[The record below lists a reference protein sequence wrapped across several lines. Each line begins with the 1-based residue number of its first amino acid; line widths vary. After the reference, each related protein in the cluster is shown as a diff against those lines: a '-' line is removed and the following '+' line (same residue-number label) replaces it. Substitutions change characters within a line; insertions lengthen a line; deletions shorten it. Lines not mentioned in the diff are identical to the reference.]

1 VTVCIAALFRFNY
14 AKMGDPLDVGTAV
27 LTLSDRMVT
36 AGDVQYEP
44 NQLKIGHITPHV
56 IILIAGEYSVHSQAI
71 LATHKQVDADVTT
84 SPFNV
89 ALIYGQ
95 ALQAVRQRQAEDLIL
110 APIGLNTE
118 TFLAQQKDM
127 SDRFVDSI
135 TSQLQGFSGPEVEAL
150 IVGMDNGIGHIYE
163 VDKYGT
169 VRCFDDIGFAAIGI
183 GAWHA
188 KSRLMQAGYVNT
200 LGLAPALAATFAAK
214 KAAEIAPGV
223 GKSTD
228 IRIVA
233 RDYIFPLWENTALKA
248 ALLYDEY
255 ENKRLAL
262 SLDAIEQLQASLNE
276 RKPEALDKTGNVI
289 AEEGT

>member
-1 VTVCIAALFRFNY
+1 MTVCIAALFRFNY
-14 AKMGDPLDVGTAV
+14 AKAGDPPEIGAAAI
-27 LTLSDRMVT
+27 TLSDRMVT
-36 AGDVQYEP
+36 AGDVEYEP
-44 NQLKIGHITPHV
+44 NQLKIGHITPRV
-56 IILIAGEYSVHSQAI
+56 IIMIAGEYSVHSQA
-71 LATHKQVDADVTT
+71 LFAAHKQIKGDVNA
-84 SPFNV
+84 SPNNI

-95 ALQAVRQRQAEDLIL
+95 AIQSIRQKQAEDPIL

-135 TSQLQGFSGPEVEAL
+135 TGQLQGFIGPEVEAL
-150 IVGMDNGIGHIYE
+150 VVGIENEISHIYE

-169 VRCFDDIGFAAIGI
+169 TSCFDDIGFAAIGI

-214 KAAEIAPGV
+214 RQQRLHLGLVKVPISVLLRG
-223 GKSTD
+223 
-228 IRIVA
+228 II
-233 RDYIFPLWENTALKA
+233 YFLLWESTAIKA

-255 ENKRLAL
+255 KKN
-262 SLDAIEQLQASLNE
+262 
-276 RKPEALDKTGNVI
+276 G
-289 AEEGT
+289 